1 MNWTRASIGVAGAA
15 ALIALFAFGMKQ
27 DPRDIGASPL
37 KGRVAPQ
44 FTMQVMNGKD
54 SVRLGEL
61 RGQVVVLNFWASWCL
76 ECRDEHAVLQE
87 AAALYQPQG
96 VKFYGVLYNDSP
108 ENGNGYLSEMGGQ
121 AYPTLLD
128 PKTRVAIDY
137 GVYGVPET
145 FFIAPDGHI
154 ASKKV
159 GPITPAEIDS
169 NLRQLVAQAQTGS
182 KRP

>member
-1 MNWTRASIGVAGAA
+1 MNWTRAIIGLVA
-15 ALIALFAFGMKQ
+15 ALAIIALFAFGMRQ

-37 KGRVAPQ
+37 KGRSAPA
-44 FTMQVMNGKD
+44 FAMQVMGQQD
-54 SVRLGEL
+54 SVRLADL

-108 ENGNGYLSEMGGQ
+108 QNGQGYLTEMGGQ

-159 GPITPAEIDS
+159 GPITPTEIDT
-169 NLRQLVAQAQTGS
+169 NIRQLMAQAQTGS

>member
-1 MNWTRASIGVAGAA
+1 MNWTRAGIGLAA
-15 ALIALFAFGMKQ
+15 ALALIALFAFGMRQ

-37 KGRVAPQ
+37 KGRVAPP
-44 FTMQVMNGKD
+44 FAMQVMGGAD
-54 SVRLGEL
+54 SVRLGDL
-61 RGQVVVLNFWASWCL
+61 RGKVVVLNFWASWCL

-87 AAALYQPQG
+87 AAALYEPKG
-96 VKFYGVLYNDSP
+96 VKFYGVLYNDNP
-108 ENGNGYLSEMGGQ
+108 ENGQGYLTEMGGQ
-121 AYPTLLD
+121 VYPTLLD

-169 NLRQLVAQAQTGS
+169 TLRQLLAQAPTAS
-182 KRP
+182 SHP

>member
-1 MNWTRASIGVAGAA
+1 MNWTRAAIGAA
-15 ALIALFAFGMKQ
+15 AAGALFVVFAMNIHS

-37 KGRVAPQ
+37 KGRAAPP
-44 FTMQVMNGKD
+44 FAMKVMDGQD
-54 SVRLGEL
+54 SVRLADL

-108 ENGNGYLSEMGGQ
+108 ENGRGYLTEMGGQ

-128 PKTRVAIDY
+128 PKDRIAIDY

-145 FFIAPDGHI
+145 FYIAPDGHI

-159 GPITPAEIDS
+159 GPISPQEIDT
-169 NLRQLVAQAQTGS
+169 NIRQLMAQVQSGS